1 MVRRN
6 PGKASR
12 NERRKVSATLVN
24 GVSGAVLVVGV
35 IQPLFGAVSQGPDW
49 FRISLSTIS
58 AFVIHIVAL
67 HIARGVED

>member
-1 MVRRN
+1 MARRN

-12 NERRKVSATLVN
+12 NERRKISATLVN
-24 GVSGAVLVVGV
+24 GISGAILVVGAV
-35 IQPLFGAVSQGPDW
+35 QPIFGAISHGPDW

-67 HIARGVED
+67 HIVRGVED

>member
-1 MVRRN
+1 MPRRS

-12 NERRKVSATLVN
+12 NERRKISATLVN
-24 GVSGAVLVVGV
+24 GISGAILVVGV
-35 IQPLFGAVSQGPDW
+35 VQPIFGATSRGSDW
-49 FRISLSTIS
+49 LRISLSTIG